1 MAPKSLTAPIAMGVA
16 REIGGV
22 PELTAVVVI
31 AAGSTS
37 AILVTP
43 LLNTLGLRDWRAG
56 GCAVGLAAHGIGTA
70 RALQV
75 HPVANTFAALAMAL
89 NGSGPPFSR
98 RSSRRCCP
106 DQDVAAA
113 QHALIRYVGPS

>member
-1 MAPKSLTAPIAMGVA
+1 MGVA

-43 LLNTLGLRDWRAG
+43 LLNALGLRDWRAG
-56 GCAVGLAAHGIGTA
+56 SCAVGLAAHGIGTA
-70 RALQV
+70 RAL
-75 HPVANTFAALAMAL
+75 HAGRRRRSPARAMAL